1 MNPANIEL
9 IIVGIENLVAY
20 LLQLRANGQL
30 TDAQLDAAVASSNTA
45 TRAMIAQFIAAQN
58 KPPVQ

>member
-1 MNPANIEL
+1 MNPADIEL

-30 TDAQLDAAVASSNTA
+30 TDAQLDAAVASSNSA
-45 TRAMIAQFIAAQN
+45 TRAMIAQFIAAQS